1 MPLPVRSLT
10 VLQNWDC
17 HVCGDCCH
25 EYRVQV
31 TDEEKARIE
40 AQNWGDDPAMAG
52 TQVFKWDG
60 GWFSGRYR
68 LNQRADGGCVFLNEK
83 GLCRIHAKF
92 GLEAKPLACRV
103 FPFVLIPS
111 GDHWNVG
118 YRFACPSV
126 ANDLGKPFASFVP
139 DIREYGRELEDR
151 EGIKGR
157 ALSVPQLERAKTVPW
172 SDIDLFTRCL
182 HDIVADEKRPL
193 ELRLRHIVALVDLC
207 RQAKFDTV
215 TGKRLKE
222 FLSVVADGV
231 AAEVPHRPEA
241 MAEPSWIG
249 RVLFR
254 QTVAIYARKD
264 IGPRR
269 GISRHGRA
277 ALLWAAWKFALGSGK
292 VPRVHGL
299 MPETTFEKLEQSTG
313 PLSAA
318 ATAMLTRYYRIKLES
333 GQFFGPTNFSR
344 MYWDGLES
352 LLLTFPAIRWL
363 ARAFHDRTADE
374 ALTLGLRIVDDS
386 FGFNSLLGSRRQL
399 LGARLIARRGDLA
412 RLIAWYAR

>member
-40 AQNWGDDPAMAG
+40 AQDWGNDPALAG
-52 TQVFKWDG
+52 TKIFKWDG
-60 GWFSGRYR
+60 GWFGGRYR
-68 LNQRADGGCVFLNEK
+68 LNQGADGGCVFLDEK

-103 FPFVLIPS
+103 FPFVLIPA
-111 GDHWNVG
+111 GNHWNVG

-139 DIREYGRELEDR
+139 AIREYGRQLEER

-157 ALSVPQLERAKTVPW
+157 ALPVPQLERAKTVPW
-172 SDIDLFTRCL
+172 TDIDLLQRCFR
-182 HDIVADEKRPL
+182 DIIADEKRPL
-193 ELRLRHIVALVDLC
+193 EYRLRQCVALVDLC

-215 TGKRLKE
+215 TGDRLKE
-222 FLSVVADGV
+222 FLAVVTDGV
-231 AAEVPHRPEA
+231 AAEVPYRAEA
-241 MAEPSWIG
+241 VAEPSWIG
-249 RVLFR
+249 RILFR

-269 GISRHGRA
+269 GISKHGRL

-299 MPETTFEKLEQSTG
+299 LPETTFEKVDEPAG
-313 PLSAA
+313 PLSEAS
-318 ATAMLTRYYRIKLES
+318 TRMLMRYYQIKLES

-344 MYWDGLES
+344 HFWDGLES
-352 LLLTFPAIRWL
+352 LMLTFPAIRWL
-363 ARAFHDRTADE
+363 ARAFHDRPADE

-386 FGFNSLLGSRRQL
+386 FGFNPLLGSRRQL
-399 LGARLIARRGDLA
+399 VGARLISRRGDLA
-412 RLIAWYAR
+412 RLIAWYSR